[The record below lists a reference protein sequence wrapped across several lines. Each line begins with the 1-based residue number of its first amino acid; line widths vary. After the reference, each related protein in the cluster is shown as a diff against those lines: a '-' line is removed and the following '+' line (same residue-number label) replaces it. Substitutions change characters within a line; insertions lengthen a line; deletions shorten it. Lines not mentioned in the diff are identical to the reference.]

1 LYYIPLINLYVYSF
15 RIEHEDY
22 GEFIKF
28 LIMILNVLLQGDM
41 GELYLNSLPFG
52 EIEVRLLIT

>member
-1 LYYIPLINLYVYSF
+1 LINLYVYSF